1 MIDIRS
7 LRRTKAILGLLFLA
21 PTIIGILVFTAGP
34 IAFSMIL
41 SFFYWDVLTPM
52 KFAGVD
58 NYEWL
63 VEDEVAVTVFRNT
76 IVFALAVVLLQN
88 VLGFTLALCIRDVL
102 NRYMRYFLRSVFF
115 LPLLMS
121 GATISVFMAYMFNT
135 DFGIVNYYLSIIG
148 IPKIP
153 WLTSTDVVLFTTVL
167 VYVWQHVGFTF
178 ILFLGAFS
186 TMPAE
191 VLDAAAVD
199 GATGWRKFWHIYLP
213 LVSPTLFFASVI
225 GFIHAVQVFDHPYI
239 LTRGGPGDAN
249 RTAVMLIYDV
259 AFQDLEFGYG
269 SALAIV
275 LFAIIFSA
283 TLVQFWIQKKWV
295 FYE

>member
-1 MIDIRS
+1 MPETPNSFTDA
-7 LRRTKAILGLLFLA
+7 TLGLLFLA

-34 IAFSMIL
+34 VGFSMIL

-52 KFAGVD
+52 KFAGAD

-63 VEDEVAVTVFRNT
+63 IQDDVAVTAFRNT
-76 IVFALAVVLLQN
+76 IVFAVAVVILQN
-88 VLGFTLALCIRDVL
+88 VLGFTLALWIRDVL
-102 NRYMRYFLRSVFF
+102 NKYMRYFLRSVFF

-135 DFGIVNYYLSIIG
+135 DFGIVNYYLSLIG
-148 IPKIP
+148 IPEVP
-153 WLTSTDVVLFTTVL
+153 WLTSSNVVLLTTVII
-167 VYVWQHVGFTF
+167 YVWQHVGFTF

-191 VLDAAAVD
+191 FLYAAYVD

-213 LVSPTLFFASVI
+213 LVSPTLFLASVI

-249 RTAVMLIYDV
+249 RTAVMLIYDL

-275 LFAIIFSA
+275 LFVIIFSA
-283 TLVQFWIQKKWV
+283 TLIQFWIQKKWV

>member
-1 MIDIRS
+1 
-7 LRRTKAILGLLFLA
+7 
-21 PTIIGILVFTAGP
+21 
-34 IAFSMIL
+34 
-41 SFFYWDVLTPM
+41 
-52 KFAGVD
+52 
-58 NYEWL
+58 
-63 VEDEVAVTVFRNT
+63 
-76 IVFALAVVLLQN
+76 
-88 VLGFTLALCIRDVL
+88 
-102 NRYMRYFLRSVFF
+102 
-115 LPLLMS
+115 MS
-121 GATISVFMAYMFNT
+121 GATISIFMAYMFNT
-135 DFGIVNYYLSIIG
+135 DFGIVNYYLSLVG
-148 IPKIP
+148 IPRVP

>member
-1 MIDIRS
+1 MPETPNSFTDA
-7 LRRTKAILGLLFLA
+7 TLGLLFLA
-21 PTIIGILVFTAGP
+21 PTNIGILVFTAGP
-34 IAFSMIL
+34 VGFSMIL

-52 KFAGVD
+52 KYAGAD

-63 VEDEVAVTVFRNT
+63 IQDDVAVTAFRNT
-76 IVFALAVVLLQN
+76 VAFAVAVVILQD

-102 NRYMRYFLRSVFF
+102 NKYMRYFLRSVFF

-135 DFGIVNYYLSIIG
+135 DFGIVNYYLSLIG
-148 IPKIP
+148 IPEVP
-153 WLTSTDVVLFTTVL
+153 WLTSSNVVLLTTVII
-167 VYVWQHVGFTF
+167 YVWQHVGFTF

-191 VLDAAAVD
+191 VLDAAYVD
-199 GATGWRKFWHIYLP
+199 GATGWREFWHIYLP
-213 LVSPTLFFASVI
+213 LVSPTLFLASVI
-225 GFIHAVQVFDHPYI
+225 GFIHAVQVFDHPCI

-269 SALAIV
+269 SALANV
-275 LFAIIFSA
+275 LFVIIFPA
-283 TLVQFWIQKKWV
+283 TLLQFWIQKKWV